1 MAVALKED
9 YQRALDEQKNEVR
22 ELVMAGLE
30 QIKEGKTKDFNTVC
44 DRLEKK
50 YRDEA
55 ISNQNYGAGRGRFG
69 NAGDYIAYELKN
81 PSAAEN
87 TVSGIRAKINSLVNF
102 PERNELDEDELLAG
116 LGVRKDYYRNYKIY
130 YVIEE
135 DTIYIVRIL
144 HMLVD
149 SKAWLYRTFGL

>member
-1 MAVALKED
+1 MTDWRRNTEMRQYQIRITELAEED
-9 YQRALDEQKNEVR
+9 
-22 ELVMAGLE
+22 LE
-30 QIKEGKTKDFNTVC
+30 
-44 DRLEKK
+44 
-50 YRDEA
+50 
-55 ISNQNYGAGRGRFG
+55 
-69 NAGDYIAYELKN
+69 NAGDYIAHELKN

-116 LGVRKDYYRNYKIY
+116 FGVRKDYYRNYKIY

-135 DTIYIVRIL
+135 DTVYIVRVL

>member
-1 MAVALKED
+1 MTDWRRNIEMRS
-9 YQRALDEQKNEVR
+9 YQINIT
-22 ELVMAGLE
+22 ELAEKDLE
-30 QIKEGKTKDFNTVC
+30 
-44 DRLEKK
+44 
-50 YRDEA
+50 
-55 ISNQNYGAGRGRFG
+55 

-81 PSAAEN
+81 PSAAES

-102 PERNELDEDELLAG
+102 PEKNELDEDELLAG

-130 YVIEE
+130 YVIKK

-149 SKAWLYRTFGL
+149 SKAWLYRTFEL

>member
-1 MAVALKED
+1 MRQYQIRITELAEED
-9 YQRALDEQKNEVR
+9 
-22 ELVMAGLE
+22 LE
-30 QIKEGKTKDFNTVC
+30 
-44 DRLEKK
+44 
-50 YRDEA
+50 
-55 ISNQNYGAGRGRFG
+55 

-81 PSAAEN
+81 QSAAKN
-87 TVSGIRAKINSLVNF
+87 TVRGIRAKINSLVSF

-130 YVIEE
+130 YVIEKR
-135 DTIYIVRIL
+135 TVYIVRIL

>member
-1 MAVALKED
+1 MQQYQIRITKLAEED
-9 YQRALDEQKNEVR
+9 
-22 ELVMAGLE
+22 LE
-30 QIKEGKTKDFNTVC
+30 
-44 DRLEKK
+44 
-50 YRDEA
+50 
-55 ISNQNYGAGRGRFG
+55 

-87 TVSGIRAKINSLVNF
+87 IVNGIRLKINSLINF

-130 YVIEE
+130 YIIEGNI
-135 DTIYIVRIL
+135 IYIIRIL

-149 SKAWLYRTFGL
+149 SKSWLYRTFDL

>member
-1 MAVALKED
+1 MRQYQIRITELAEED
-9 YQRALDEQKNEVR
+9 
-22 ELVMAGLE
+22 LE
-30 QIKEGKTKDFNTVC
+30 
-44 DRLEKK
+44 
-50 YRDEA
+50 
-55 ISNQNYGAGRGRFG
+55 

-81 PSAAEN
+81 LSAAEN

-102 PERNELDEDELLAG
+102 PERNELDEDE
-116 LGVRKDYYRNYKIY
+116 
-130 YVIEE
+130 

>member
-1 MAVALKED
+1 MKQ
-9 YQRALDEQKNEVR
+9 YQIEITELAEQD
-22 ELVMAGLE
+22 LE
-30 QIKEGKTKDFNTVC
+30 
-44 DRLEKK
+44 
-50 YRDEA
+50 
-55 ISNQNYGAGRGRFG
+55 

-81 PSAAEN
+81 PTAAQN
-87 TVSGIRAKINSLVNF
+87 TVKGIRVQIDSLSNF
-102 PERNELDEDELLAG
+102 PEWNELDEDELLAT

-130 YVIEE
+130 YVIDA

>member
-1 MAVALKED
+1 ME
-9 YQRALDEQKNEVR
+9 
-22 ELVMAGLE
+22 
-30 QIKEGKTKDFNTVC
+30 
-44 DRLEKK
+44 
-50 YRDEA
+50 
-55 ISNQNYGAGRGRFG
+55 

-87 TVSGIRAKINSLVNF
+87 TVSGIRTRINSLVNF
-102 PERNELDEDELLAG
+102 PERNELDEDDELLAG

-149 SKAWLYRTFGL
+149 SKAWLYQTFGL